1 MPGDPDPSVE
11 GPEFIEKVARADEI
25 IGRLQSGG
33 WDFEKA
39 REVFA
44 RDARADVLGKEI
56 LNFYD
61 GRQIS
66 RYGKLILG
74 GVGRSFNLI
83 GHFPSTATFR
93 VNGHGVTDLVK
104 EVKAALG
111 SDGLTEVPRYRELGR
126 PQKIEFFNYSI
137 FYTLEELIRFF
148 ILNNSGCFPSTLE
161 HLKRLFAAGN
171 IIQGSQYAPAIPS
184 FDLGRPAM
192 MEVEC
197 LEMSFPS
204 RTMEWMERPLYG
216 GLDQVTVHKEYL
228 LTPERTELAHPFLE
242 LERTGKV
249 NVNGRTWYAREFGGL
264 VHKEGIRDSSGPE
277 EGASV
282 PEERKG

>member
-1 MPGDPDPSVE
+1 MPGDPDPLVE
-11 GPEFIEKVARADEI
+11 GPDFIEKVAKADEI
-25 IGRLQSGG
+25 IARLREGD

-61 GRQIS
+61 GRHIS

-74 GVGRSFNLI
+74 GVGRAFNLI

-93 VNGHGVTDLVK
+93 VNAPGVAGMVS

-111 SDGLTEVPRYRELGR
+111 SDGLTEVPRYKELGR
-126 PQKIEFFNYSI
+126 PQKIDFFNYSI

-171 IIQGSQYAPAIPS
+171 IVQGSQYAPAISS
-184 FDLGRPAM
+184 FDFGRPAV

-216 GLDQVTVHKEYL
+216 GLDPVTVHKEYL

-249 NVNGRTWYAREFGGL
+249 SLNGRTWYVREFGGL
-264 VHKEGIRDSSGPE
+264 VHKEGIRDSSVPE
-277 EGASV
+277 EGTSV
-282 PEERKG
+282 PGERKA

>member
-11 GPEFIEKVARADEI
+11 GPDFIEKVARADEI
-25 IGRLQSGG
+25 IARLEGGG

-61 GRQIS
+61 GRHIT

-74 GVGRSFNLI
+74 GIGRAFNLI
-83 GHFPSTATFR
+83 GHFPATATFR
-93 VNGHGVTDLVK
+93 VNAHGVASIVA

-111 SDGLTEVPRYRELGR
+111 SDGLTEVPRYKELGR

-161 HLKRLFAAGN
+161 HLKRLLAAGN
-171 IIQGSQYAPAIPS
+171 IVQGSQYVPAVPS
-184 FDLGRPAM
+184 FDLSRPAV

-216 GLDQVTVHKEYL
+216 GLDPVTVHKEYL
-228 LTPERTELAHPFLE
+228 LTPERTELAHPFLQ

-249 NVNGRTWYAREFGGL
+249 ALNGRTWYMREFGGL
-264 VHKEGIRDSSGPE
+264 VHKEGIRD
-277 EGASV
+277 ASV
-282 PEERKG
+282 PEEGTSVAEERKG

>member
-1 MPGDPDPSVE
+1 MPGVPDPPSVE
-11 GPEFIEKVARADEI
+11 GPEFVEKVARADEI
-25 IGRLQSGG
+25 IARLQSGG

-56 LNFYD
+56 VNIYD
-61 GRQIS
+61 GRHIT
-66 RYGKLILG
+66 RYGTLILG
-74 GVGRSFNLI
+74 GVGEGFNLV

-93 VNGHGVTDLVK
+93 VNDLGVVG

-111 SDGLTEVPRYRELGR
+111 SDGLTEVPRYKELGK
-126 PQKIEFFNYSI
+126 PQKIEFYNYNI

-148 ILNNSGCFPSTLE
+148 LLNNSGASPSSLE

-171 IIQGSQYAPAIPS
+171 IVQGSQYVPAIPS
-184 FDLGRPAM
+184 FDAKRPAIM
-192 MEVEC
+192 KVDG
-197 LEMSFPS
+197 LVMSFPS

-216 GLDQVTVHKEYL
+216 GLDPVTVHKEYL

-242 LERTGKV
+242 LERAGRITL
-249 NVNGRTWYAREFGGL
+249 NGRTWYVREFGGV
-264 VHKEGIRDSSGPE
+264 VHKEGIRD
-277 EGASV
+277 ASV
-282 PEERKG
+282 PEEGKA